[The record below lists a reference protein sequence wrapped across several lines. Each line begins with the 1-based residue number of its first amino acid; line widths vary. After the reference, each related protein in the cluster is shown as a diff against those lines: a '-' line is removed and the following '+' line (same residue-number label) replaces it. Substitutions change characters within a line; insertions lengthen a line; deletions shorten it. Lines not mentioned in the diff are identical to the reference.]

1 MCTRNE
7 LYNHTKNPLSPR
19 FDFCRKNVLIMIKKK
34 TYLLKFDQ
42 YFREKAIQSNMWA
55 NISVTNAKN
64 NDLAINVVTKRNYI
78 KII

>member
-34 TYLLKFDQ
+34 LIYLNLT
-42 YFREKAIQSNMWA
+42 RISEKKLFSLTCGQI
-55 NISVTNAKN
+55 
-64 NDLAINVVTKRNYI
+64 
-78 KII
+78 